1 MMRSSKMSLVL
12 AGASLIFGC
21 STIEKLMP
29 GPTLSNANV
38 LSVLNTID
46 RSEIE
51 AGELAK
57 QKAASKEVRAFAA
70 RMVSDHTMMMQETF
84 RLGRRINVQPE
95 PPDLVSALQ
104 KTHDQA
110 MAELRGKTGG
120 DFDKAYIDYQIAMHE
135 QAIRFVHDTTGSVNN
150 SRVQEHL
157 RQTRPD
163 LVSHLSSARA
173 VEKQS
178 VAQR

>member
-1 MMRSSKMSLVL
+1 MMRSSMMILVL
-12 AGASLIFGC
+12 AGAPLVFGC
-21 STIEKLMP
+21 SMVEKIMP
-29 GPTLSNANV
+29 GPTLSSANV
-38 LSVLNTID
+38 LSILNTID

-57 QKAASKEVRAFAA
+57 QKAASKEVQSFAS

-84 RLGRRINVQPE
+84 RLSRRINVQPE
-95 PPDLVSALQ
+95 PPQLAAALQ
-104 KTHDQA
+104 KTHQTA
-110 MAELRGKTGG
+110 MDELRGKTGR

-135 QAIRFVHDTTGSVNN
+135 QAIRLVHDTTGSVNH
-150 SRVQEHL
+150 SRLQEHL

-163 LVSHLSSARA
+163 LVSHLSSART
-173 VEKQS
+173 VEKQL